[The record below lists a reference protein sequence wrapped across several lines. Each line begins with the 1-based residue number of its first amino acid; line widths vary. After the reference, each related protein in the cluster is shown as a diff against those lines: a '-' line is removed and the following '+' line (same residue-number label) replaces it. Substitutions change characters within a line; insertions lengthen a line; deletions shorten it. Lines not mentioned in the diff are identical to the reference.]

1 MKQLRRIIPLLLC
14 LLLCLPALS
23 LGEEADEDDEDYDLL
38 EIVEMAIPTYDNI
51 EWPFGVDIYDL
62 NPDMIRLANKHML
75 LGKDFVPDP
84 LVTMKTR
91 KENKDGTT
99 NGGVRK
105 ASSSEMQLQQTCA
118 EALVEMFEAAND
130 EGIKLYLKSA
140 YRPWRTQSY
149 MYANRLEKYGYDDG
163 YVSKP
168 GASDHQTGLGCDVV
182 SYAWRKRG
190 MNGDFGKTE
199 EAQWMAAH
207 CAEYGFI
214 IRYPADKEDV
224 TEIKYEPWHL
234 RYVGIPAA
242 TYIME
247 NGLCLEEFY
256 DQLIAAIDEF
266 IAAGGERSLVEDFI
280 QVSAKDQY
288 ARY

>member
-1 MKQLRRIIPLLLC
+1 MKQFRRIITLLLC
-14 LLLCLPALS
+14 LLLALPTVS
-23 LGEEADEDDEDYDLL
+23 LAEAVDEDDEDYDLL
-38 EIVEMAIPTYDNI
+38 EIVELAIPTYDNI
-51 EWPFGVDIYDL
+51 EWPFGVGIYDM

-105 ASSSEMQLQQTCA
+105 ASGSEMQLQQTCA

-130 EGIKLYLKSA
+130 QGIKLYLKSA

-149 MYANRLEKYGYDDG
+149 MYANRLDKYGYDDG

-182 SYAWRKRG
+182 SYAWRNRG
-190 MNGDFGKTE
+190 MTGAFGETE
-199 EAQWMAAH
+199 EAKWMAAH

-224 TEIKYEPWHL
+224 TEIRYEPWHL
-234 RYVGIPAA
+234 RYVGIPVAK
-242 TYIME
+242 YIME
-247 NGLCLEEFY
+247 NGLCLEEFHV
-256 DQLIAAIDEF
+256 QLAEAVEKF
-266 IAAGGERSLVEDFI
+266 VAAGGRETLVDKFTWESAESED
-280 QVSAKDQY
+280 
-288 ARY
+288 

>member
-1 MKQLRRIIPLLLC
+1 MKQICRIIPLLLC
-14 LLLCLPALS
+14 VLLALPTVS
-23 LGEEADEDDEDYDLL
+23 LAEAVDEDDEDYDLL
-38 EIVEMAIPTYDNI
+38 EIIELGIPTYDNI
-51 EWPFGVDIYDL
+51 EWPFGVDIYDI
-62 NPDMIRLANKHML
+62 NPDMVRLANKHML

-130 EGIKLYLKSA
+130 QGIKLYLKSA
-140 YRPWRTQSY
+140 YRSWRTQSY

-182 SYAWRKRG
+182 SYAWRDRG
-190 MNGDFGKTE
+190 MTGAFGETE

-214 IRYPADKEDV
+214 LRYPADKEDV

-234 RYVGIPAA
+234 RYVGIPVAK
-242 TYIME
+242 YIMD
-247 NGLCLEEFY
+247 NGLCLEEFHV
-256 DQLIAAIDEF
+256 QLAEAVEKF
-266 IAAGGERSLVEDFI
+266 VAAGGRKTLVDKFTWESAESED
-280 QVSAKDQY
+280 
-288 ARY
+288 

>member
-1 MKQLRRIIPLLLC
+1 MKLMRSVMTLLCC
-14 LLLCLPALS
+14 LLLCLPALA
-23 LGEEADEDDEDYDLL
+23 LGEEDDEDYDLL
-38 EIVEMAIPTYDNI
+38 EMVDLAITSYDNV
-51 EWPFGVDIYDL
+51 EWPFPVGIYDMD
-62 NPDMIRLANKHML
+62 PDMIRLANKHML

-84 LVTMKTR
+84 LVTMKAR

-118 EALVEMFEAAND
+118 EALVRMFEAADD

-140 YRPWRTQSY
+140 YRSWRTQSY

-182 SYAWRKRG
+182 SYAWRDRG
-190 MNGDFGKTE
+190 MNGEFGKTK
-199 EAQWMAAH
+199 EAEWMAAH

-234 RYVGIPAA
+234 RYVGIPVA

-247 NGLCLEEFY
+247 NGLCLEEFHVELA
-256 DQLIAAIDEF
+256 QAVEQFL
-266 IAAGGERSLVEDFI
+266 AAGGRKTLVDKFTWE
-280 QVSAKDQY
+280 SAESEY
-288 ARY
+288 

>member
-1 MKQLRRIIPLLLC
+1 MMQWKRVLTLLC
-14 LLLCLPALS
+14 CVLLCLPALA
-23 LGEEADEDDEDYDLL
+23 LGEDDEDYDLL
-38 EIVEMAIPTYDNI
+38 EIVEMVIPTYDNV
-51 EWPFGVDIYDL
+51 EWPFAVGIYDMD
-62 NPDMIRLANKHML
+62 PDMIRLANKYML
-75 LGKDFVPDP
+75 LEKDFVPEP

-91 KENKDGTT
+91 KENSDGTT

-105 ASSSEMQLQQTCA
+105 ASSSEMQLQETCA
-118 EALVEMFEAAND
+118 ETLVALFEAAND
-130 EGIKLYLKSA
+130 EGVKLYLKSA
-140 YRPWRTQSY
+140 YRSWRTQSY

-182 SYAWRKRG
+182 SYAWRDKG
-190 MNGDFGKTE
+190 MTAAFGETTE
-199 EAQWMAAH
+199 AKWMAEH

-214 IRYPADKEDV
+214 IRYPEDKEDI

-247 NGLCLEEFY
+247 NGLCLEEFHV
-256 DQLIAAIDEF
+256 QLAEAVEKFLSD
-266 IAAGGERSLVEDFI
+266 GGRKTLVDKFTWE
-280 QVSAKDQY
+280 SAESEY
-288 ARY
+288 